1 MIVGPSRTFTTREE
15 IKSKTFQKFK
25 ENFEACVSSIRKS
38 RISAQSLSQV
48 TSSTAFDPD
57 IMHDGSIKSA
67 NIFEQITIEDL
78 KERDGIVN
86 SLHKLIL
93 DPARE
98 YSEVSNLLELA
109 GTACDN
115 ESLNEVMCGYLLPSH
130 IHWPFFDSLKQE
142 DARAQNL
149 IFERLGGTY
158 PALFNDVLQVV
169 NRDSYN
175 VAIVGAPVRSEY

>member
-1 MIVGPSRTFTTREE
+1 
-15 IKSKTFQKFK
+15 
-25 ENFEACVSSIRKS
+25 
-38 RISAQSLSQV
+38 
-48 TSSTAFDPD
+48 
-57 IMHDGSIKSA
+57 MHDGSIKSA

-158 PALFNDVLQVV
+158 PALLKETLHVINSD
-169 NRDSYN
+169 NKH
-175 VAIVGAPVRSEY
+175 VAIVGVPVRTEF